1 MRRLLATAHALLLLA
16 LTLPAAAE
24 QRFNLCLDSLRQQAS
39 SQGIH
44 GATLDLAFA
53 DISQRPEVLQKDRG
67 GQSEFIYTFWH
78 YLGRSVSP
86 ERIETGRNQIA
97 THRELLEQI
106 SRQYGVPYNYLVAL
120 WGLET
125 NFGRYLGD
133 IPTLD
138 ALATLACD
146 QRRSNM
152 FSRQFVEALRLVD
165 QGKIARES
173 MRGSW
178 AGAMGQVQFMPGTYA
193 LYAVDY
199 DGNGRTDLWNDL
211 PDVFASAANYLNRIG
226 WKEQDRW
233 GREVRVPR
241 DLPWSLTGIKGWRP
255 MSEWRRLGVRQVDG
269 SPLPE
274 DGRQAAL
281 LAPEGYEG
289 PCFLVYDNFKV
300 VMRWNASSYYALA
313 VGHLADRLAGGPELH
328 ARPPVQTFYRRAEAV
343 EIQQRLTILG
353 YELGQQDGLLGGRT
367 QAAIKQFQSLHGL
380 PVDGYPSQPLLEQ
393 LRRLTPSLAVPVN
406 AAIHSSGSKVATT
419 VGE

>member
-1 MRRLLATAHALLLLA
+1 MRRLFAPLHALLLLA

-24 QRFNLCLDSLRQQAS
+24 QHFSLCLDSLRQQAS
-39 SQGIH
+39 SQGVR

-53 DISQRPEVLQKDRG
+53 DINQRPDVLQKDRG
-67 GQSEFIYTFWH
+67 GQSEFIYTFWY

-86 ERIETGRNQIA
+86 ERVETGRNQIA

-146 QRRSNM
+146 QRRSSM
-152 FSRQFVEALRLVD
+152 FGRQFVEALRLVD

-211 PDVFASAANYLNRIG
+211 PDVFASAANYLSRIG
-226 WKEQDRW
+226 WKEQERW

-241 DLPWSLTGIKGWRP
+241 ELPWSLTGLKGWRP
-255 MSEWRRLGVRQVDG
+255 LSEWRRLGVRQVDG

-281 LAPEGYEG
+281 LTPEGYEG

-328 ARPPVQTFYRRAEAV
+328 AKPPAQTFYRRDEAV

-353 YELGQQDGLLGGRT
+353 YELGRQDGLLGGRT
-367 QAAIKQFQSLHGL
+367 QAAIKQFQGLHGL
-380 PVDGYPSQPLLEQ
+380 PVDGYPSQPLLEA

-406 AAIHSSGSKVATT
+406 TAIRHNGDKVATT

>member
-1 MRRLLATAHALLLLA
+1 MRHSIIAGYSLLLLL
-16 LTLPAAAE
+16 LTASVNAE
-24 QRFNLCLDSLRQQAS
+24 QNFNLCLDSLRQQAS
-39 SQGIH
+39 SRGIN
-44 GATLDLAFA
+44 GATINLAFA
-53 DISQRPEVLQKDRG
+53 DINQRPDVVQKDRG
-67 GQSEFIYTFWH
+67 GQSEFIYTFWY

-86 ERIETGRNQIA
+86 ERVETGRNQIA
-97 THRELLEQI
+97 AHQELLEQI
-106 SRQYGVPYNYLVAL
+106 QHQYGVPYNYLVAL

-125 NFGRYLGD
+125 NFGRYVGD

-211 PDVFASAANYLNRIG
+211 PDVFASAANYLSRIG

-233 GREVRVPR
+233 GREVSVPR
-241 DLPWSLTGIKGWRP
+241 ELPWSMVGIKGWR
-255 MSEWRRLGVRQVDG
+255 SLNEWRQLGVRQADG
-269 SPLPE
+269 TPLPQ
-274 DGRQAAL
+274 DARQAAL
-281 LAPEGYEG
+281 LAPEGYDG

-300 VMRWNASSYYALA
+300 VMRWNASSYYAIA
-313 VGHLADRLAGGPELH
+313 VGHLADRLAGAPELH
-328 ARPPVQTFYRRAEAV
+328 AQPPMQTFYRRAEVV
-343 EIQQRLTILG
+343 ETQQRLVILG
-353 YELGQQDGLLGGRT
+353 YELGQHDGLLGGRT

-393 LRRLTPSLAVPVN
+393 LRNLTPSLAVPTPPS
-406 AAIHSSGSKVATT
+406 A
-419 VGE
+419 